1 MNRSPRPLVVAL
13 AALSLSACTSMMDH
27 SNTMVFAT
35 TTKTALDVS
44 QDPTGSLG
52 VTLGYKRLEAVWMPL
67 LPNQGKLNER
77 APATCTGGTDPKSCP
92 MFTGADGTNTDT
104 YSVLATFSGSASGI
118 AGGGSGANAKGSI
131 AQFFATGLAARA
143 LASRGGNAALFNTEA
158 NVVADSVTKAQA
170 QAQAEAQAKELRD
183 NAAEVALLMNKLT
196 QNDGKSIDSGKYE
209 KWKAQFTAKSVLD
222 GIKPQLDNLASSA
235 NSSDLKSYLRNHWNE
250 FGAEAKAAAVAAGL

>member
-1 MNRSPRPLVVAL
+1 MNRSFRVLVVAH
-13 AALSLSACTSMMDH
+13 AALLLSACSSMMDH

-67 LPNQGKLNER
+67 LPNQGKHNER
-77 APATCTGGTDPKSCP
+77 APATCKEEADSKNCP
-92 MFTGADGTNTDT
+92 MFRGTDGEQKDT

-143 LASRGGNAALFNTEA
+143 LANKGGNAALFNTEA
-158 NVVADSVTKAQA
+158 TTASDSLVMTQV
-170 QAQAEAQAKELRD
+170 KESQD
-183 NAAEVALLMNKLT
+183 NAAEVALLMHKLAPDDKT
-196 QNDGKSIDSGKYE
+196 IDNSKYQNWTGNFPAGGKLIGVKDLLDTLKASGISRL
-209 KWKAQFTAKSVLD
+209 T
-222 GIKPQLDNLASSA
+222 
-235 NSSDLKSYLRNHWNE
+235 SYLRNQWND
-250 FGAEAKAAAVAAGL
+250 FGAEAKAAAASL

>member
-1 MNRSPRPLVVAL
+1 MNRSSRAFVVAL
-13 AALSLSACTSMMDH
+13 AALLLSGCSSMMDH
-27 SNTMVFAT
+27 SNTMVFTT

-77 APATCTGGTDPKSCP
+77 APATCKEEADSRNCP
-92 MFTGADGTNTDT
+92 MFRGTDGEQKDT

-143 LASRGGNAALFNTEA
+143 LASKGGNAALFNTEA
-158 NVVADSVTKAQA
+158 TTASDSLVMT
-170 QAQAEAQAKELRD
+170 QAKESQD
-183 NAAEVALLMNKLT
+183 NAAEVALLMQKLAPDEKT
-196 QNDGKSIDSGKYE
+196 IDDSKYQNWTGNFPPGGKLIGVKGLLDSL
-209 KWKAQFTAKSVLD
+209 KAS
-222 GIKPQLDNLASSA
+222 GISHLT
-235 NSSDLKSYLRNHWNE
+235 SYLRNQWND
-250 FGAEAKAAAVAAGL
+250 FGSEAKAAAASL